1 MQNINVIN
9 NAGNNVNVT
18 INEKDNGIQIL
29 IDTVHN
35 KKRLSELNQ
44 YDHFEQDGEEYILCK
59 LFENG
64 TASVLRADLLDKK
77 MRFGKNNNWA
87 ESDWREYL
95 NGEYLEVLEQ
105 KFGSENIVEHKV
117 DLTSMDG
124 FDDYGY
130 TMDKVAIRTFDEFRE
145 TSKGVGLADDFE
157 WLATPNQTPSR
168 GDSIYV
174 QGINSNGVVDCGGC
188 GRGLCASVFLRKIF
202 SLCIFEEN
210 GILVVEVG
218 REKSTPSI
226 FK

>member
-18 INEKDNGIQIL
+18 INEKDTGIQIL

-35 KKRLSELNQ
+35 DRVKLSELTQ
-44 YDHFEQDGEEYILCK
+44 YDHFLDEDGEEYILCK

-130 TMDKVAIRTFDEFRE
+130 TMSKVAIRTFDEFRE
-145 TSKGVGLADDFE
+145 TSKGVGLADDLE

-168 GDSIYV
+168 GDTSCV
-174 QGINSNGVVDCGGC
+174 QVVDGVGDVSYNGCDWNNCGV
-188 GRGLCASVFLRKIF
+188 RPFFFLKSSIVV
-202 SLCIFEEN
+202 SLTKLE
-210 GILVVEVG
+210 
-218 REKSTPSI
+218 S
-226 FK
+226 

>member
-18 INEKDNGIQIL
+18 INEKDTGIQIL

-35 KKRLSELNQ
+35 DQVKLSELTQ
-44 YDHFEQDGEEYILCK
+44 YDHFLDEDGEEYILCK

-105 KFGSENIVEHKV
+105 KFGSDNIVEHKV

-145 TSKGVGLADDFE
+145 TSKGVGLADDLE

-168 GDSIYV
+168 GDTSCV
-174 QGINSNGVVDCGGC
+174 QVVDGGGGVC
-188 GRGLCASVFLRKIF
+188 YDDCVWDYDGVRPFFFLKSSSVVSLTKLAS
-202 SLCIFEEN
+202 
-210 GILVVEVG
+210 
-218 REKSTPSI
+218 
-226 FK
+226 

>member
-18 INEKDNGIQIL
+18 INEKDTGIQIL

-35 KKRLSELNQ
+35 DQVKLSELTQ
-44 YDHFEQDGEEYILCK
+44 YDHFLDEDGEEYILCK

-145 TSKGVGLADDFE
+145 TSKGVGLDDDLE

-174 QGINSNGVVDCGGC
+174 QGIHSNGRVDCGGC
-188 GRGLCASVFLRKIF
+188 GWDDGGVRPFFLLKSSIVV
-202 SLCIFEEN
+202 SLKKLE
-210 GILVVEVG
+210 
-218 REKSTPSI
+218 S
-226 FK
+226 

>member
-18 INEKDNGIQIL
+18 INEKDTGIQIL

-35 KKRLSELNQ
+35 DQVKLSELTQ
-44 YDHFEQDGEEYILCK
+44 YDHFLDEDGEEYILCK

-105 KFGSENIVEHKV
+105 KFGSDNIVEHKV

-145 TSKGVGLADDFE
+145 TSKGVGLADDLE

-174 QGINSNGVVDCGGC
+174 QGINSNGFVGCNDCDWDGSSVRPFFFLKSSIVV
-188 GRGLCASVFLRKIF
+188 
-202 SLCIFEEN
+202 SLTKLE
-210 GILVVEVG
+210 
-218 REKSTPSI
+218 S
-226 FK
+226 

>member
-35 KKRLSELNQ
+35 DRVQLSELKQ
-44 YDHFEQDGEEYILCK
+44 YDHFLDEDGEEYILCK

-87 ESDWREYL
+87 KSDWREYL

-105 KFGSENIVEHKV
+105 NFGSENIVEHKV

-130 TMDKVAIRTFDEFRE
+130 TMDKVAIMTFDEYRE
-145 TSKGVGLADDFE
+145 HSKGIGLVTSWQ
-157 WLATPNQTPSR
+157 WLSTPNQTLSR
-168 GDSIYV
+168 NDTAYV
-174 QGINSNGVVDCGGC
+174 QIVNVDGRVVYVDCGWDGD
-188 GRGLCASVFLRKIF
+188 GVRPFFFL
-202 SLCIFEEN
+202 
-210 GILVVEVG
+210 
-218 REKSTPSI
+218 KSSI
-226 FK
+226 FVSSKKMES

>member
-35 KKRLSELNQ
+35 DRVQLSELKQ
-44 YDHFEQDGEEYILCK
+44 YDHFLDEDGEEYILCK

-87 ESDWREYL
+87 KSDWREYL

-105 KFGSENIVEHKV
+105 NFGSENIVEHKV

-130 TMDKVAIRTFDEFRE
+130 TMDKVAIMTFDEYRE
-145 TSKGVGLADDFE
+145 HSKGIGLVTSWQ
-157 WLATPNQTPSR
+157 WLSTPNQTLSR
-168 GDSIYV
+168 NDTSYV
-174 QGINSNGVVDCGGC
+174 RIVYDGGSVVCSGCFWGNG
-188 GRGLCASVFLRKIF
+188 SVRPFFFL
-202 SLCIFEEN
+202 
-210 GILVVEVG
+210 
-218 REKSTPSI
+218 KSSI
-226 FK
+226 FVSSKKMES

>member
-18 INEKDNGIQIL
+18 INEKDTGIQIL

-35 KKRLSELNQ
+35 DRVKLSELTQ
-44 YDHFEQDGEEYILCK
+44 YDHFLDEDEEEYILCK

-145 TSKGVGLADDFE
+145 TSKGVGLADDLE

-168 GDSIYV
+168 GDTSYV
-174 QGINSNGVVDCGGC
+174 LIVYGGGDVDYFGC
-188 GRGLCASVFLRKIF
+188 GCNCGVRPFFFLKSSIVV
-202 SLCIFEEN
+202 SLTKLE
-210 GILVVEVG
+210 
-218 REKSTPSI
+218 S
-226 FK
+226 

>member
-18 INEKDNGIQIL
+18 INEKDTGIQIL

-35 KKRLSELNQ
+35 DQVKLSELTQ
-44 YDHFEQDGEEYILCK
+44 YDHFLDEEGEEYILCK

-130 TMDKVAIRTFDEFRE
+130 TMSKVAIRTFDEFRE
-145 TSKGVGLADDFE
+145 TSKGVGLADDLE

-174 QGINSNGVVDCGGC
+174 QGIYSNGCVDYFDCFWNDYGVRPFFFLKSSIVV
-188 GRGLCASVFLRKIF
+188 
-202 SLCIFEEN
+202 SLTKLE
-210 GILVVEVG
+210 
-218 REKSTPSI
+218 S
-226 FK
+226 

>member
-18 INEKDNGIQIL
+18 INEKDTGIQIL

-35 KKRLSELNQ
+35 DQVKLSELTQ
-44 YDHFEQDGEEYILCK
+44 YDHFLDEDGEEYILCK

-105 KFGSENIVEHKV
+105 KFGSDNIVEHKV

-145 TSKGVGLADDFE
+145 TSKGVGLADDLE
-157 WLATPNQTPSR
+157 WLATSNQTPSR
-168 GDSIYV
+168 GDAACVRCVGDVGDVSC
-174 QGINSNGVVDCGGC
+174 NGC
-188 GRGLCASVFLRKIF
+188 GWDGGGVRPFFFLKSSIVV
-202 SLCIFEEN
+202 SLTKLE
-210 GILVVEVG
+210 
-218 REKSTPSI
+218 S
-226 FK
+226 

>member
-35 KKRLSELNQ
+35 DRVQLSELKQ
-44 YDHFEQDGEEYILCK
+44 YDHFLDEDGEEYILCK

-87 ESDWREYL
+87 KSDWREYL

-105 KFGSENIVEHKV
+105 NFGSENIVEHKV

-130 TMDKVAIRTFDEFRE
+130 TMDKVAIMTFDEYRE
-145 TSKGVGLADDFE
+145 HSKGIGLVTSWQ
-157 WLATPNQTPSR
+157 WLSTPNQTLSR
-168 GDSIYV
+168 NDTAYV
-174 QGINSNGVVDCGGC
+174 RVVDGDGSVYYGDCGWGS
-188 GRGLCASVFLRKIF
+188 GGVRPFFFL
-202 SLCIFEEN
+202 
-210 GILVVEVG
+210 
-218 REKSTPSI
+218 KSSI
-226 FK
+226 FVSSKKMES

>member
-18 INEKDNGIQIL
+18 INEKDTGIQIL

-35 KKRLSELNQ
+35 DRVKLSELTQ
-44 YDHFEQDGEEYILCK
+44 YDHFLDEDEEEYILCK

-145 TSKGVGLADDFE
+145 TSKGVGLADDLE

-168 GDSIYV
+168 GDTSCVRIV
-174 QGINSNGVVDCGGC
+174 SGDGGVDYRDCGWDYD
-188 GRGLCASVFLRKIF
+188 SVRPFFFLKSSIVV
-202 SLCIFEEN
+202 SLTKLE
-210 GILVVEVG
+210 
-218 REKSTPSI
+218 S
-226 FK
+226 

>member
-18 INEKDNGIQIL
+18 INEKDTGIQIL

-35 KKRLSELNQ
+35 DQVKLSELTQ
-44 YDHFEQDGEEYILCK
+44 YDHFLDEDGEEYILCK

-105 KFGSENIVEHKV
+105 KFGSDNIVEHKV

-145 TSKGVGLADDFE
+145 TSKGVGLADDLE

-168 GDSIYV
+168 GDAACVRSVGDGGFVGCSDCDWDGGSVRPFFFLKSSI
-174 QGINSNGVVDCGGC
+174 VV
-188 GRGLCASVFLRKIF
+188 
-202 SLCIFEEN
+202 SLTKLE
-210 GILVVEVG
+210 
-218 REKSTPSI
+218 S
-226 FK
+226 

>member
-18 INEKDNGIQIL
+18 INEKDTGIQIL

-35 KKRLSELNQ
+35 DQVKLSELTQ
-44 YDHFEQDGEEYILCK
+44 YDHFLDEDGEEYILCK

-105 KFGSENIVEHKV
+105 KFGSDNIVEHKV

-145 TSKGVGLADDFE
+145 TSKGVGLADDLE
-157 WLATPNQTPSR
+157 WLATPNQTSSR
-168 GDSIYV
+168 GDAAYV
-174 QGINSNGVVDCGGC
+174 QCVGVNGRVGYDGC
-188 GRGLCASVFLRKIF
+188 GWDGDGVRPFFFLKSSIVV
-202 SLCIFEEN
+202 SLTKLE
-210 GILVVEVG
+210 
-218 REKSTPSI
+218 S
-226 FK
+226 

>member
-18 INEKDNGIQIL
+18 INEKDTGIQIL

-35 KKRLSELNQ
+35 DRVKLSELTQ
-44 YDHFEQDGEEYILCK
+44 YDHFLDEDGEEYILCK

-145 TSKGVGLADDFE
+145 TSKGVGLADDLE

-168 GDSIYV
+168 GDTSYV
-174 QGINSNGVVDCGGC
+174 QIVRDDGRVGCRDCCWSGRSVRPFFFLKSSIVV
-188 GRGLCASVFLRKIF
+188 
-202 SLCIFEEN
+202 SLTKLE
-210 GILVVEVG
+210 
-218 REKSTPSI
+218 S
-226 FK
+226 